1 MPGRMKKHLEQI
13 KEVASTQTKSEFG
26 AHIFESLMV
35 FGPDKHQLAES
46 CDAAMSSK
54 GGGADT
60 GSAEGPL

>member
-35 FGPDKHQLAES
+35 FGPDKH
-46 CDAAMSSK
+46 
-54 GGGADT
+54 
-60 GSAEGPL
+60 